1 MPTQPTIRMKELFGC
16 NSFVDSEIGRVAGAA
31 REILGDDF
39 TLLYT
44 SDHGDMAQ
52 SHCLY
57 AKGPAAYEEIAH
69 IPFIL
74 ACGGRDPGR

>member
-1 MPTQPTIRMKELFGC
+1 M
-16 NSFVDSEIGRVAGAA
+16 DSEIGRVTDAA
-31 REILGDDF
+31 KEILGQDF

-57 AKGPAAYEEIAH
+57 AKGPSAYEEIAH

-74 ACGGRDPGR
+74 WDREQA